1 MGGYSE
7 RERVAVIRGSGST
20 SVAKVRLRML
30 LAALLATFLSALLPA
45 GSASAV
51 ASPAHQS
58 CVGVASSTLF
68 SFVGDREPKTMCQHH
83 GRAPAQLKIV
93 SRDLSS
99 AATTFSPVATTAP
112 PQLSA
117 DAGALPPAAA
127 RALSERATLA
137 TPPPTGVAAEDA
149 TALSRVDRVGSAL
162 SKDDPFHRSV
172 SWVVDNPDAQRFA
185 ITGGDGVARELYQLP
200 GELNGKS
207 GVFEWILDESGS
219 NPVINHQRFI
229 PGGGVTG
236 YPNQV
241 P

>member
-1 MGGYSE
+1 L
-7 RERVAVIRGSGST
+7 VT
-20 SVAKVRLRML
+20 S
-30 LAALLATFLSALLPA
+30 
-45 GSASAV
+45 
-51 ASPAHQS
+51 
-58 CVGVASSTLF
+58 
-68 SFVGDREPKTMCQHH
+68 D
-83 GRAPAQLKIV
+83 
-93 SRDLSS
+93 
-99 AATTFSPVATTAP
+99 
-112 PQLSA
+112 
-117 DAGALPPAAA
+117 
-127 RALSERATLA
+127 
-137 TPPPTGVAAEDA
+137 VAAEDA

>member
-1 MGGYSE
+1 M
-7 RERVAVIRGSGST
+7 
-20 SVAKVRLRML
+20 
-30 LAALLATFLSALLPA
+30 LLPA
-45 GSASAV
+45 GTASASGL
-51 ASPAHQS
+51 PAAQTRVGAIGPTVTTV
-58 CVGVASSTLF
+58 VGVAERIAAGQRR
-68 SFVGDREPKTMCQHH
+68 V
-83 GRAPAQLKIV
+83 RAPSQLQFV
-93 SRDLSS
+93 S
-99 AATTFSPVATTAP
+99 
-112 PQLSA
+112 
-117 DAGALPPAAA
+117 GHC
-127 RALSERATLA
+127 
-137 TPPPTGVAAEDA
+137 VAAEDA